1 MERYQVCFYSDD
13 QNLEVFKSGIFL
25 ASCKAEALSNAKYKW
40 DIANPMLYTILC
52 MSSPI
57 TG

>member
-40 DIANPMLYTILC
+40 EVANPMLYTILC
-52 MSSPI
+52 LSSP